1 MKGESVLQTEQ
12 QLLRSFADGDD
23 NAIVLLIARY
33 EDKLYNLCYKL
44 ATNRNDAE
52 DLYQQTWLK
61 VLQKSRLFSQKSF
74 QNWLY
79 TVCLNTYRDT
89 YRKKL
94 RCGRFVAEDVNE
106 ELMENSSTVS
116 SAESEAMDSFK
127 RVTLTSSVNALPERF
142 RLPVLLHYYEDLNY
156 NEVASLLG
164 IPVGTVKSRL
174 NTAKARL
181 RTEMENESDV

>member
-1 MKGESVLQTEQ
+1 MQTEQ
-12 QLLRSFADGDD
+12 QLLRSFANGDD

-33 EDKLYNLCYKL
+33 EDNLYNLCYKL
-44 ATNRNDAE
+44 ATNRDDAE

-89 YRKKL
+89 YRKKI
-94 RCGRFVAEDVNE
+94 RRGRFIAEDADE
-106 ELMENSSTVS
+106 ALMENSSS
-116 SAESEAMDSFK
+116 IGSAESEVMDNFK
-127 RVTLTSSVNALPERF
+127 RITLTESINALPERF
-142 RLPVLLHYYEDLNY
+142 RLPVLLHYFEGLDY
-156 NEVASLLG
+156 NSVARLLG

-174 NTAKARL
+174 NTAKTRL
-181 RTEMENESDV
+181 RTEMENNTNV